1 MTYRANVIKVMIA
14 SPGDVATERQIIR
27 EVLFEWNSM
36 HSEDKELVL
45 LPIGWDTHSPPQM
58 GDRPQAIINKQ
69 ILKDC
74 DLLVAAFWTR
84 VGTPTG
90 KSASGTIEEIEEHL
104 AAGKPAMLYF
114 SSAPVR
120 LESVDEAQYQLLQEF
135 KKQFTARGLVFSYD
149 SISDFKEKFSR
160 HIAQTI
166 NYNDYF
172 SSYRK
177 HSEVDDVRNPQTT
190 ELGKLN
196 LSDEAKQLLKV
207 ASLDNDGMI
216 IRLSTIAGLEIG
228 TNSRNFVDNNNP
240 RSEAKWESALRELI
254 GNQLIQDRGS
264 NGEIF
269 NLTNLGYKVADSI
282 TA

>member
-45 LPIGWDTHSPPQM
+45 MPIGWDTHSPPQM
-58 GDRPQAIINKQ
+58 GDRPQAIINKR

-74 DLLVAAFWTR
+74 DLLVAVFWTR

-120 LESVDEAQYQLLQEF
+120 IESVDDEQYHLLQEF
-135 KKQFTARGLVFSYD
+135 KKQFYERGLVQTYD

-166 NYNDYF
+166 NYDDYF
-172 SSYRK
+172 AEYRK
-177 HSEVDDVRNPQTT
+177 HSEPEDVKKSQTNG
-190 ELGKLN
+190 LAKLN
-196 LSDEAKQLLKV
+196 LSDESKQLLKD
-207 ASLDNDGMI
+207 ASLDKNGMI
-216 IRLSTIAGLEIG
+216 LKIRTISGLEIG
-228 TNSRNFVDNNNP
+228 TNGKNFVDDSDP
-240 RSEAKWESALRELI
+240 RSEAKWESAMQELL
-254 GNQLIQDRGS
+254 NNVLIQDRGS
-264 NGEIF
+264 KGEVF
-269 NLTNLGYKVADSI
+269 GLTNFGYKIADSI
-282 TA
+282 TI